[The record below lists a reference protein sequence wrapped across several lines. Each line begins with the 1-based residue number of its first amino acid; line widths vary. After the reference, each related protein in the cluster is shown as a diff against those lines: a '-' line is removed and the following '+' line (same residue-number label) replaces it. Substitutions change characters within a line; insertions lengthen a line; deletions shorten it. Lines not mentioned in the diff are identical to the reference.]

1 MIDETK
7 MRYTPNTVVH
17 PGATVSEYLEVNDWS
32 QRDLSRRTGLTPKTI
47 SEICNGKAPIT
58 PPTSLAFEKVLQR
71 PAHFWL
77 SLQRR
82 FDEAKARQS
91 AAAKIPEWEG
101 WAEKFPAKDWEQWAA
116 KFPISDMK
124 RYMWVDPDGL
134 ETSRVESLLR
144 FFGVSSPDSWKS
156 VWEAENVAFRQTRKF
171 KTSIPAIS
179 AWVRATEIQAAEL
192 EFKVEPFNEQKLLV
206 AVQELRA
213 ATRESAEDFVPKV
226 QALCAAAG
234 VAVVWVPE
242 LKNTGISGCARWLTD
257 SKALIGMTLRY
268 KNDDQIW
275 FTFFHEVGHIL
286 LHRKKYGFILDNADE
301 DLVDRVIDPN
311 MQRTEEE
318 ANRFAADT
326 LIPPNE
332 LTQFLKRADFS
343 EGAIHN
349 FADRL
354 RIGPGLVVGRLQRE
368 GILKYFQ
375 GQTLKRTFEWEFR
388 N

>member
-1 MIDETK
+1 MVDETA
-7 MRYTPNTVVH
+7 MRYSPHTVAH
-17 PGATVSEYLEVNDWS
+17 PGATVSEYLEFNDWS

-58 PPTSLAFEKVLQR
+58 PPTSLAFEKVFQR

-82 FDEAKARQS
+82 YDEARARQR

-101 WAEKFPAKDWEQWAA
+101 WAAKFPTKEWEEWAA
-116 KFPISDMK
+116 KFPIRDMK
-124 RYMWVDPDGL
+124 RYMWLDPDDS
-134 ETSRVESLLR
+134 ESHRVETLLR

-156 VWEAENVAFRQTRKF
+156 VWEAENVAYRQTIKF
-171 KTSIPAIS
+171 KTSVPAIS
-179 AWVRATEIQAAEL
+179 AWVRATELQAAEL
-192 EFKVEPFNEQKLLV
+192 EFEVKPFDEQKLLSV
-206 AVQELRA
+206 VEELRHQ
-213 ATRESAEDFVPKV
+213 TREPAERFVPKV

-268 KNDDQIW
+268 KTDDQIW

-286 LHRKKYGFILDNADE
+286 LHRKEYGFILDNADE
-301 DLVDRVIDPN
+301 DLADRVVDPE
-311 MQRTEEE
+311 MQGAEEE

-326 LIPPNE
+326 LIPPSE
-332 LTQFLKRADFS
+332 LSPFLKQADFS
-343 EGAIHN
+343 NEAVHS

-354 RIGPGLVVGRLQRE
+354 GIGPGIVVGRLQRE
-368 GILKYFQ
+368 DFLKYFQ
-375 GQTLKRTFEWEFR
+375 GQTLKRTFEWTFR
-388 N
+388 D